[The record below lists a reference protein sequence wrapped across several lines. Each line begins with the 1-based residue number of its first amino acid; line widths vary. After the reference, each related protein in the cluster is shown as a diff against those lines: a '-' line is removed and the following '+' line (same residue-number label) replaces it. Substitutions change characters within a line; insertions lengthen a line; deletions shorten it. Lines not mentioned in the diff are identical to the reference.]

1 MSYYDPARMPSG
13 APEGSGSP
21 TVAISVSPAVGV
33 AGAPTPSRPSRA
45 ASADPARDL
54 VARDL
59 VMTYGRSAGA
69 SAGPPALGGV
79 DLTIRAGESL
89 AVMGPSG
96 SGKTTLLHVLAGILR
111 PTGGQVLWRGRDIAR
126 MSDRERTVLR
136 REDFGFVFQQGMLLP
151 ELPAIENVA
160 LPLMLGGV
168 RRSEAAARAATLFPP
183 LGLSGLEK
191 RRPGELSGGQA
202 QRVAIARALVA
213 RPGVVFADEPTGA
226 LDQTTSAE
234 VMHHLTQLAAHT
246 GASLVVVTHDE
257 NVARWC
263 HGVVRVRDGRIAPD
277 ADDAAHGDAQAEAR
291 VAAGRADAAPAA
303 AR

>member
-1 MSYYDPARMPSG
+1 MPSRPESDHGPMWVPALPGEAGAMSHHDPAPIPAG
-13 APEGSGSP
+13 APERRMSP
-21 TVAISVSPAVGV
+21 TLPSSTTTAVPD
-33 AGAPTPSRPSRA
+33 PTG
-45 ASADPARDL
+45 DL
-54 VARDL
+54 VARGL
-59 VMTYGRSAGA
+59 VMTYGRSGA

-79 DLTIRAGESL
+79 DVTVRAGESV

-111 PTGGQVLWRGRDIAR
+111 PTGGQVLWRGRDVAR
-126 MSDRERTVLR
+126 MSDRDRTVLR
-136 REDFGFVFQQGMLLP
+136 RKDFGFVFQQGMLLP

-168 RRSEAAARAATLFPP
+168 SRSEATARAATLFAP

-234 VMHHLTQLAAHT
+234 VMQHLTQLAAHT

-263 HGVVRVRDGRIAPD
+263 HRVVRVRDGR
-277 ADDAAHGDAQAEAR
+277 
-291 VAAGRADAAPAA
+291 VAGGSTTPLPSGVTR
-303 AR
+303 

>member
-1 MSYYDPARMPSG
+1 MSHHDPARMPAAAPERATSPSLPTGVPAALPYARHVPSG
-13 APEGSGSP
+13 APALG
-21 TVAISVSPAVGV
+21 PAPG
-33 AGAPTPSRPSRA
+33 
-45 ASADPARDL
+45 DPADL
-54 VARDL
+54 VAREL
-59 VMTYGRSAGA
+59 VMTYGRGA
-69 SAGPPALGGV
+69 TVGPPALGGV
-79 DLTIRAGESL
+79 DLRIAAGESL

-126 MSDRERTVLR
+126 MSDRERTVVR
-136 REDFGFVFQQGMLLP
+136 RKDFGFVFQQGMLLP

-160 LPLMLGGV
+160 LPLMLDGV
-168 RRSEAAARAATLFPP
+168 TRSEATGRAATLFAP

-226 LDQTTSAE
+226 LDQATSAE
-234 VMHHLTQLAAHT
+234 VMHHLTQLTAHT

-257 NVARWC
+257 NVAAWC
-263 HGVVRVRDGRIAPD
+263 HGIVRVRDGRVVER
-277 ADDAAHGDAQAEAR
+277 AATAGVAR
-291 VAAGRADAAPAA
+291 
-303 AR
+303 

>member
-1 MSYYDPARMPSG
+1 
-13 APEGSGSP
+13 
-21 TVAISVSPAVGV
+21 VSP
-33 AGAPTPSRPSRA
+33 
-45 ASADPARDL
+45 DPARDL

-59 VMTYGRSAGA
+59 VMTYGRSGA

-160 LPLMLGGV
+160 LPLMLGGTS
-168 RRSEAAARAATLFPP
+168 RSEATARAAALFPP

-246 GASLVVVTHDE
+246 GAALVVVTHDE

-263 HGVVRVRDGRIAPD
+263 HGVVRVRDGRIAGGSD
-277 ADDAAHGDAQAEAR
+277 RADTADP
-291 VAAGRADAAPAA
+291 ADAADPADPAA
-303 AR
+303 VVAR

>member
-1 MSYYDPARMPSG
+1 MSHDHPARMPAAATQRAVGSTSSSTDASG
-13 APEGSGSP
+13 APVPAAAMSAP
-21 TVAISVSPAVGV
+21 AATV
-33 AGAPTPSRPSRA
+33 RA
-45 ASADPARDL
+45 AVAPRPDAPDGTGDL

-59 VMTYGRSAGA
+59 VMTYGRSA

-111 PTGGQVLWRGRDIAR
+111 PTGGHVLWRGRDIAR

-151 ELPAIENVA
+151 ELPAIESVA
-160 LPLMLGGV
+160 LPLMLGGTS
-168 RRSEAAARAATLFPP
+168 RSEATARARTLFPP
-183 LGLSGLEK
+183 LGLAGLEK

-234 VMHHLTQLAAHT
+234 VMQHLTQLAVHT

-263 HGVVRVRDGRIAPD
+263 HGVVHVRDGRIA
-277 ADDAAHGDAQAEAR
+277 GSGAR
-291 VAAGRADAAPAA
+291 IGAGTAAPSTTSAVV
-303 AR
+303 R

>member
-1 MSYYDPARMPSG
+1 MSDTSPHNSPDTSLGRSLDGGPAGGPD
-13 APEGSGSP
+13 
-21 TVAISVSPAVGV
+21 VGP
-33 AGAPTPSRPSRA
+33 GTG
-45 ASADPARDL
+45 L

-59 VMTYGRSAGA
+59 VMTYGKAGKRA
-69 SAGPPALGGV
+69 QVGPPALGGV
-79 DLTIRAGESL
+79 DLTIRSGESL

-111 PTGGQVLWRGRDIAR
+111 PTGGLVFWRGRDIAR

-136 REDFGFVFQQGMLLP
+136 RKDFGFVFQQGMLLP

-160 LPLMLGGV
+160 LPLMLDGTS
-168 RRSEAAARAATLFPP
+168 RSQATSRAAALFAP

-234 VMHHLTQLAAHT
+234 VMRHLTELTAHT
-246 GASLVVVTHDE
+246 GASLVVVTHDA
-257 NVARWC
+257 NVAAWC
-263 HGVVRVRDGRIAPD
+263 RGIVRVRDGRVVAHS
-277 ADDAAHGDAQAEAR
+277 ADVASEVAR
-291 VAAGRADAAPAA
+291 
-303 AR
+303 

>member
-1 MSYYDPARMPSG
+1 MNHNDLDDGPS
-13 APEGSGSP
+13 SSP
-21 TVAISVSPAVGV
+21 
-33 AGAPTPSRPSRA
+33 
-45 ASADPARDL
+45 DRDL

-59 VMTYGRSAGA
+59 VMTYGKGRSGTLPT
-69 SAGPPALGGV
+69 PPALGGV
-79 DLTIRAGESL
+79 DLTIRAGQSL

-136 REDFGFVFQQGMLLP
+136 RKDFGFVFQQGMLLP
-151 ELPAIENVA
+151 ELPAVENVA
-160 LPLMLGGV
+160 LPLMLDGSS
-168 RRSEAAARAATLFPP
+168 RSQATARAAALFAP

-234 VMHHLTQLAAHT
+234 VMRHLTELAAHT
-246 GASLVVVTHDE
+246 GASLVVVTHDQD
-257 NVARWC
+257 VAAWC
-263 HGVVRVRDGRIAPD
+263 GGVVRVRDGRVVEQT
-277 ADDAAHGDAQAEAR
+277 GGRTAR
-291 VAAGRADAAPAA
+291 HAVSVATEVSR
-303 AR
+303 

>member
-1 MSYYDPARMPSG
+1 MSYYDPARTPPG
-13 APEGSGSP
+13 APERPASPTTAPPVSP
-21 TVAISVSPAVGV
+21 TVGFTGV
-33 AGAPTPSRPSRA
+33 QASSRPARA
-45 ASADPARDL
+45 ASPDPSGDL

-168 RRSEAAARAATLFPP
+168 RRSEATARAATLFHP

-263 HGVVRVRDGRIAPD
+263 HGVVRVRDGRIAGAD
-277 ADDAAHGDAQAEAR
+277 ADDH
-291 VAAGRADAAPAA
+291 VAAGPVRAVTAV

>member
-1 MSYYDPARMPSG
+1 MSHHDPTATAAPAPDPTRDPAQ
-13 APEGSGSP
+13 
-21 TVAISVSPAVGV
+21 
-33 AGAPTPSRPSRA
+33 
-45 ASADPARDL
+45 DPARDL

-59 VMTYGRSAGA
+59 VMTYGRSGRSSA
-69 SAGPPALGGV
+69 AGPPALGGV
-79 DLTIRAGESL
+79 DVTVRAGESV

-136 REDFGFVFQQGMLLP
+136 RRDFGFVFQQGMLLP

-160 LPLMLGGV
+160 LPLMLDGV
-168 RRSEAAARAATLFPP
+168 SRSEASGRAAALFAP
-183 LGLSGLEK
+183 LGLAGLEK

-234 VMHHLTQLAAHT
+234 VMQHLTQLAAHT

-263 HGVVRVRDGRIAPD
+263 HGVLRVRDGRIATETV
-277 ADDAAHGDAQAEAR
+277 AAQASSGGAR
-291 VAAGRADAAPAA
+291 
-303 AR
+303 

>member
-1 MSYYDPARMPSG
+1 MPAG
-13 APEGSGSP
+13 APERPTSP
-21 TVAISVSPAVGV
+21 SLAPPVPSPAPAVD
-33 AGAPTPSRPSRA
+33 AGRSPGRDSGR
-45 ASADPARDL
+45 DPGSDL
-54 VARDL
+54 VARGL
-59 VMTYGRSAGA
+59 VMTYGRSA

-160 LPLMLGGV
+160 LPLMLGGTS
-168 RRSEAAARAATLFPP
+168 RSEATARAAALFPP

-246 GASLVVVTHDE
+246 GASLVVVTHDQ

-263 HGVVRVRDGRIAPD
+263 HGVVRVRDGRIAAGSD
-277 ADDAAHGDAQAEAR
+277 A
-291 VAAGRADAAPAA
+291 ADAADAVDAVDPADPAA
-303 AR
+303 VVAR

>member
-1 MSYYDPARMPSG
+1 MSHNDLDNA
-13 APEGSGSP
+13 
-21 TVAISVSPAVGV
+21 
-33 AGAPTPSRPSRA
+33 AGNRE
-45 ASADPARDL
+45 RDL

-59 VMTYGRSAGA
+59 VMTYDTGRSG
-69 SAGPPALGGV
+69 SRSTPPALGGV
-79 DLTIRAGESL
+79 DLTIRAGESV

-136 REDFGFVFQQGMLLP
+136 RKDFGFVFQQGMLLP

-160 LPLMLGGV
+160 LPLMLDGTS
-168 RRSEAAARAATLFPP
+168 RSQAAVRAAVLFAP
-183 LGLSGLEK
+183 LGLAGFEK

-226 LDQTTSAE
+226 LDQTTSEE
-234 VMHHLTQLAAHT
+234 VMRHLTELTSHT
-246 GASLVVVTHDE
+246 GSSLVVVTHDE

-263 HGVVRVRDGRIAPD
+263 SGVVRVRDGRVVEPST
-277 ADDAAHGDAQAEAR
+277 QATR
-291 VAAGRADAAPAA
+291 
-303 AR
+303 

>member
-1 MSYYDPARMPSG
+1 MSHHDPARMP
-13 APEGSGSP
+13 
-21 TVAISVSPAVGV
+21 
-33 AGAPTPSRPSRA
+33 AGAPARPAPPSTASPTSPGTSPSPQ
-45 ASADPARDL
+45 ASVDPSVDPSVDRSRDL

-59 VMTYGRSAGA
+59 VMTYGRTRT
-69 SAGPPALGGV
+69 AGPPALGGV
-79 DLTIRAGESL
+79 DVTVPAGTSL

-111 PTGGQVLWRGRDIAR
+111 PTGGQVQWRGRDIAR
-126 MSDRERTVLR
+126 MSDRERTKLR

-151 ELPAIENVA
+151 ELPAVENVA
-160 LPLMLGGV
+160 LPLMLGRVG
-168 RRSEAAARAATLFPP
+168 RAEATARAAALFAP

-234 VMHHLTQLAAHT
+234 VMAHLTQLAAHT

-263 HGVVRVRDGRIAPD
+263 TGVVHVRDGRIAG
-277 ADDAAHGDAQAEAR
+277 HGVPQPT
-291 VAAGRADAAPAA
+291 GAPAPTVPRTA
-303 AR
+303 TVTR

>member
-1 MSYYDPARMPSG
+1 MSHNALDN
-13 APEGSGSP
+13 GSGTS
-21 TVAISVSPAVGV
+21 
-33 AGAPTPSRPSRA
+33 
-45 ASADPARDL
+45 DRDL

-59 VMTYGRSAGA
+59 VMTYGTGRSGGR
-69 SAGPPALGGV
+69 SGPPALGGV
-79 DLTIRAGESL
+79 DLTVRAGQSL

-126 MSDRERTVLR
+126 LRDRERTVLR
-136 REDFGFVFQQGMLLP
+136 RKDFGFVFQQGMLLP

-160 LPLMLGGV
+160 LPLMLDGTS
-168 RRSEAAARAATLFPP
+168 RSQATARAATLFAP
-183 LGLSGLEK
+183 LGLSGFEK

-226 LDQTTSAE
+226 LDQTTGAG
-234 VMHHLTQLAAHT
+234 VMRHLTELTAHT

-257 NVARWC
+257 NVAAWC
-263 HGVVRVRDGRIAPD
+263 DGVVRVRDGRVVEHTVVD
-277 ADDAAHGDAQAEAR
+277 ASRPA
-291 VAAGRADAAPAA
+291 VAATAAVEVGVD
-303 AR
+303 R

>member
-1 MSYYDPARMPSG
+1 MSHHDPARMPSA
-13 APEGSGSP
+13 APERAPSP
-21 TVAISVSPAVGV
+21 VL
-33 AGAPTPSRPSRA
+33 AGPLSAPVPVD
-45 ASADPARDL
+45 ASRDL

-59 VMTYGRSAGA
+59 VMTYGKGT

-79 DLTIRAGESL
+79 DLRIGAGESL

-136 REDFGFVFQQGMLLP
+136 RKDFGFVFQQGMLLP

-160 LPLMLGGV
+160 LPLMLDGV
-168 RRSEAAARAATLFPP
+168 SRSEATRRAATLFPP

-234 VMHHLTQLAAHT
+234 VMHHLTRLAAHT

-257 NVARWC
+257 NVAAWC
-263 HGVVRVRDGRIAPD
+263 HGVARVRDGRIVERAASVGVAP
-277 ADDAAHGDAQAEAR
+277 
-291 VAAGRADAAPAA
+291 
-303 AR
+303 

>member
-1 MSYYDPARMPSG
+1 MSYYDPSRMPAG
-13 APEGSGSP
+13 APERPTSP
-21 TVAISVSPAVGV
+21 SLAPPVPSPAPAVY
-33 AGAPTPSRPSRA
+33 AGRSPGRDSGRDSGG
-45 ASADPARDL
+45 DPGSDL
-54 VARDL
+54 VARGL
-59 VMTYGRSAGA
+59 VMTYGRSA

-160 LPLMLGGV
+160 LPLMLGGTS
-168 RRSEAAARAATLFPP
+168 RSEATARAAALFPP

-246 GASLVVVTHDE
+246 GASLVVVTHDQ

-263 HGVVRVRDGRIAPD
+263 HGVVRVRDGRIA
-277 ADDAAHGDAQAEAR
+277 AE
-291 VAAGRADAAPAA
+291 ADAADAVDAVDPADPAA
-303 AR
+303 VVAR